1 MKRQNV
7 KRKCEME
14 IDIWY
19 ENGKQIGV
27 VGFLKRVCEMK
38 KKKREGGQR
47 YTSQHLKKFFSDI
60 FIDFKSVTL
69 GY

>member
-1 MKRQNV
+1 MG
-7 KRKCEME
+7 

-19 ENGKQIGV
+19 GIVKQIGA
-27 VGFLKRVCEMK
+27 VGVLKRVLKMK

-47 YTSQHLKKFFSDI
+47 YTSRHLKKFFSDI

>member
-19 ENGKQIGV
+19 ENVKQIGV

-47 YTSQHLKKFFSDI
+47 YTSRHLKNFFQI
-60 FIDFKSVTL
+60 FLSTL
-69 GY
+69 KV